1 MFIGEDLF
9 RMGKAISNEVKIP
22 LSSMLLPVPWGR
34 SVLFV
39 LLLLWQNKFLE
50 TKVTMDHMDFFFFP
64 AVDHS
69 VWAVGERITLLW
81 KVHLPLLC
89 SEIWDQ
95 VSVFCYTHTKDLS
108 ALSRSPS
115 LLPLY
120 THRDGKWTRT
130 ESKGI
135 TILVK
140 DCLVEIYRIWKQLNW
155 NYMKCLST

>member
-9 RMGKAISNEVKIP
+9 RTGKAISDEVKIP
-22 LSSMLLPVPWGR
+22 LSSVLLPVLWGR

-50 TKVTMDHMDFFFFP
+50 TKVTMDHMDFFFLFSP
-64 AVDHS
+64 AVDHF

-95 VSVFCYTHTKDLS
+95 ISVFCYTHTKDLS
-108 ALSRSPS
+108 TLSRSPS
-115 LLPLY
+115 LLPRY
-120 THRDGKWTRT
+120 THSDGKWTWT
-130 ESKGI
+130 ESLSVHCR
-135 TILVK
+135 TFT
-140 DCLVEIYRIWKQLNW
+140 
-155 NYMKCLST
+155 LSTFLPVLS